1 MDKINKYKI
10 IMVRGITLF
19 LAMGLVPLLVYSQGI
34 TVSQDSL
41 REKVRDI
48 KLSEKYVYAEAT
60 TPVGLSEGQQS

>member
-1 MDKINKYKI
+1 
-10 IMVRGITLF
+10 MVRGITLF

-60 TPVGLSEGQQS
+60 TPVRM